1 MIRTAHPRLQ
11 DLTNG
16 ALEFDDDS
24 DIVQVYPT
32 PPSRPTTAPT
42 RRTRH
47 DAQDPD
53 LNHTNTHTQ
62 QPKTSPPA
70 SQVQQ
75 PSRPLTQANLPTRKR
90 STTEKIR
97 RFLAD
102 IRANSAPGTQ
112 DQPDPARPLTYPSPG
127 EISITFDATSRRVHQ
142 RTQQRAHQLGYTP
155 IQPRPATYRSARL
168 NLETH
173 SPRPRSIHPTNTPN
187 PDLFLQT
194 NQHHAHGTRAR
205 TRPSRPPRHSS
216 SKHARN
222 TGKYNPCAPS

>member
-1 MIRTAHPRLQ
+1 MIRTTHPRLQ

-16 ALEFDDDS
+16 VLEFDDDS
-24 DIVQVYPT
+24 DIIQVYPV
-32 PPSRPTTAPT
+32 PPNQTTRTAT

-53 LNHTNTHTQ
+53 LNPPHSPTSQ
-62 QPKTSPPA
+62 QETSPPA
-70 SQVQQ
+70 AQGQQ
-75 PSRPLTQANLPTRKR
+75 PTRPLTQANLPTKKR
-90 STTEKIR
+90 STAEKIR

-102 IRANSAPGTQ
+102 IRANSAPGTR

-127 EISITFDATSRRVHQ
+127 EISITFDANQRRVYQ

-155 IQPRPATYRSARL
+155 TQPQPITYRSARL

-173 SPRPRSIHPTNTPN
+173 SPRPRSIHPTSTPN
-187 PDLFLQT
+187 PDLFLHTQ
-194 NQHHAHGTRAR
+194 QHHAHGTRTR
-205 TRPSRPPRHSS
+205 TRPSRAPRHSNS
-216 SKHARN
+216 THARN